1 MKRPTLALLAPEIL
15 LLAIGVALASGF
27 PAVAAQETTVSLPEA
42 PEVQEE
48 ETPAGVKAVV
58 MPDFKA
64 GAARWYP
71 PNMRPEKWEW
81 VRLNTGEWLKGTIDS
96 IRDDR
101 MDFDSDKFDD
111 IRLKMKNVVETRSS
125 AVNTFVFTAQRV
137 VVGVGRITPDKVI
150 IETES
155 GTETLPREQLISLAV
170 GSSSEWRLWS
180 GKVSAGV
187 SSTSGNTS
195 QMTANVQA
203 TLERLGPFLRL
214 QSSYY
219 GNFGETSGES
229 NVRNQQ
235 LNFQA
240 DLFIRDRL
248 FLIPAI
254 FEYYTDDFANIGLRI
269 KPGAG
274 LGYQLARGGDL
285 DWKVTGVAQ
294 YQRVD
299 LYSDP
304 SGAPPTLESFA
315 LTLATDVVWDVTD
328 DTTLD
333 VNYSVTIPTDQGASP
348 DQQAILVVEI
358 DLTQSLTVNATIN
371 WTRIGDP
378 MELADGT
385 TPSPNDLSVSFG
397 FGFNF

>member
-1 MKRPTLALLAPEIL
+1 MKRPALALLSPGIAL
-15 LLAIGVALASGF
+15 LGLGLTLATGF
-27 PAVAAQETTVSLPEA
+27 PALGADGTTVSLPETPEKHKEEA
-42 PEVQEE
+42 PSGI
-48 ETPAGVKAVV
+48 TAVV

-81 VRLNTGEWLKGTIDS
+81 VLLNTGEWLKGTISS

-111 IRLKMKNVVETRSS
+111 VRLKMKDVVETRSPV
-125 AVNTFVFTAQRV
+125 VNTFVFTDQRV
-137 VVGVGRITPDKVI
+137 VVGVGQITPDQVI

-170 GSSSEWRLWS
+170 GSQSEWRLWS

-195 QMTANVQA
+195 QMTANLQA
-203 TLERLGPFLRL
+203 SIERLGPFLRL

-219 GNFGETSGES
+219 GNFGESDGAN

-254 FEYYTDDFANIGLRI
+254 FEYYSDDFANIGLRI

-274 LGYQLARGGDL
+274 VGYQLARGGNL
-285 DWKVTGVAQ
+285 DWKVTGVGQ
-294 YQRVD
+294 YQRVN
-299 LYSDP
+299 LFS
-304 SGAPPTLESFA
+304 APPGEPRTTESFA
-315 LTLATDVVWDVTD
+315 LTLATDVVWDVTS

-333 VNYSVTIPTDQGASP
+333 VNYSVTIPTDQGTSP
-348 DQQAILVVEI
+348 DQQAILTVEI
-358 DLTQSLTVNATIN
+358 DLTQSLTVNATLN

-378 MELADGT
+378 MELADST